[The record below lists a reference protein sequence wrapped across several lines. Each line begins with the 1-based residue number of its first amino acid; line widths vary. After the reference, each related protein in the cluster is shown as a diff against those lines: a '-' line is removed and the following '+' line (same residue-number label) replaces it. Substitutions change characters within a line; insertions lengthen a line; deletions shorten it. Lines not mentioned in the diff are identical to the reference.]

1 MENKSYKRFEDM
13 EVWQDAKDIA
23 IEIYKVTSLFDPR
36 KDFSFIDQLRRS
48 ALSISSNI
56 AEGYERSS
64 KKELRQY
71 LNIAKGS
78 AGELRSQLL
87 IAKEI
92 GKVNDQS
99 SKDLICKCE
108 NVSRQLKGFMR
119 FLEKKA

>member
-36 KDFSFIDQLRRS
+36 KDFSLIDQLRRS

-108 NVSRQLKGFMR
+108 NVSKQLKGFMR